1 MDVSTNERGQVM
13 RGFLIAIAVL
23 VAAVIGLGFYLDWF
37 TFGVNRDKIAADVKT
52 VQKTFTGSSEE
63 KTGTIKAVEVAENRF
78 TLATAG
84 DPEMTV
90 VLTDRSKVWRNK
102 EAATVADLKAGDE
115 VTVKFRDKDGKHE
128 ATSVTF
134 VQK

>member
-1 MDVSTNERGQVM
+1 M

-23 VAAVIGLGFYLDWF
+23 VAAVIGLGFYLNWF
-37 TFGVNRDKIAADVKT
+37 TVTVDRDKIGADVKT
-52 VQKTFTGSSEE
+52 VQKTFTGSSAE

-90 VLTDRSKVWRNK
+90 LMTDGSKVWKDK
-102 EAATVADLKAGDE
+102 EAATLADLKTGDE

-134 VQK
+134 VKK

>member
-1 MDVSTNERGQVM
+1 M
-13 RGFLIAIAVL
+13 RGLLIAIVVL
-23 VAAVIGLGFYLDWF
+23 IVVVIGLGFYLNWF
-37 TFGVNRDKIAADVKT
+37 TFTVDRDKIDADVKT
-52 VQKTFTGSSEE
+52 AQQKLTGKSEE
-63 KTGTIKAVEVAENRF
+63 RTGTIKVVEVAENRF

-90 VLTDRSKVWRNK
+90 LLTNGAKIWRNK
-102 EAATVADLKAGDE
+102 EAATLADLKTGDE
-115 VTVKFRDKDGKHE
+115 VTVQFRDKGGNHE

>member
-23 VAAVIGLGFYLDWF
+23 VAVVIGLGFYLNWF
-37 TFGVNRDKIAADVKT
+37 TFGVDRAKIEADVKT
-52 VQKTFTGSSEE
+52 VQKTFAGKSEE
-63 KTGTIKAVEVAENRF
+63 RTGTIKVVEVAENRF

-90 VLTDRSKVWRNK
+90 LMTDGSKVWRDK
-102 EAATVADLKAGDE
+102 EAATFADLKAGDE
-115 VTVKFRDKDGKHE
+115 VTVRFRDKSGKHE